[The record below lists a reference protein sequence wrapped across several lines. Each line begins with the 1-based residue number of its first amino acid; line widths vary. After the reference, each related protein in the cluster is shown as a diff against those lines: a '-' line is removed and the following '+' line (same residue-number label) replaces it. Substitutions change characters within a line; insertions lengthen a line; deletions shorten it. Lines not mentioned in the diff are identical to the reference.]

1 VTNLDRVSFVVLD
14 EADKMLDMGF
24 ELQVLSILDATRPD
38 RQTLMFSATF
48 KKNVRAI
55 ANKLLGPNRVEV
67 MIGRAGTSNENVI
80 QVVHVFKNGYRQKL
94 AWLEET
100 LPELILAGRVIVFV
114 GTRENCEEVSE

>member
-1 VTNLDRVSFVVLD
+1 MDRVSFVVLD

-114 GTRENCEEVSE
+114 GTREYCEEVSE